1 MAGAPQAAVAFEIAG
16 GAGQY
21 RLGGTAGYANARR
34 MLEDGRRRFGKDAH
48 VQVDLGGLTA
58 LDSAGLAVLITWLGE
73 ARAEGRSLTYRDLPS
88 ALVATARVA
97 GVESLVGV
105 SG

>member
-1 MAGAPQAAVAFEIAG
+1 
-16 GAGQY
+16 
-21 RLGGTAGYANARR
+21 
-34 MLEDGRRRFGKDAH
+34 MLEEVRRRFGAEAD
-48 VQVDLGGLTA
+48 VQIDLGGVTA

-73 ARAEGRSLTYRDLPS
+73 ARARGLGLAYSGLPS

-97 GVESLVGV
+97 GVESLVGA